1 MEEMW
6 RSLYLLPPSVFGI
19 LVFVAVAIMLGLEGI
34 LAVLRQPRRETR
46 ERKLSRSR
54 SPVSAPLRADE
65 PKVDS
70 QSESAVA
77 SDQKQGQ
84 SA

>member
-1 MEEMW
+1 MDEIW
-6 RSLYLLPPSVFGI
+6 TLLYLVPPTVFGI

-46 ERKLSRSR
+46 ERKLPRSR
-54 SPVSAPLRADE
+54 SPVSAPRSADE